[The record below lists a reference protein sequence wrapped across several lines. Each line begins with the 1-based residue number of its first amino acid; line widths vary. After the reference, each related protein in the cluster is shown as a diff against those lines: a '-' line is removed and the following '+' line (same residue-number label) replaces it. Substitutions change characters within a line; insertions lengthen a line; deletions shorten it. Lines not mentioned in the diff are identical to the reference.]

1 MNWFLENSRSEY
13 AFILIV
19 LLWTKCVVSVSPR
32 HYFAPLRQNWL
43 ILFLPSLFS
52 VIKWKSESFI
62 KSEWHLKP
70 RANRK
75 ISHVGS
81 SFSSFLLNSHL
92 LIKYCTFQQRPNG
105 SVKFTEGLSLPLT
118 PLPDNS
124 AGLPLICTVH
134 LSSSHLWGG
143 CNWSYI
149 EAILLI
155 SASLWAVHE
164 RPRCCGQRPISFCS
178 LPVWT
183 VASSRPAFGCCS
195 SLSQTN
201 MTADVSGSRPF
212 KQPFNKTSSAVRH
225 TGSLVL
231 GSPAENTLPPV
242 SKPSAFGSP
251 RRASIIL
258 RGLFKL
264 AAKVSPF
271 FIHPTMWHLGEIFH
285 IWNRFSSL
293 YRSRFRHRAV
303 GASIPWQ
310 GEPVAGFWCG
320 AGLAAG
326 WWMLG

>member
-13 AFILIV
+13 AFILMV
-19 LLWTKCVVSVSPR
+19 LLWTKCVVSVSPH
-32 HYFAPLRQNWL
+32 HYFAPLRQKQV

-62 KSEWHLKP
+62 KSEWHLKL

-81 SFSSFLLNSHL
+81 DFSSFLLYSHL
-92 LIKYCTFQQRPNG
+92 LIKYCTFQWRLNG
-105 SVKFTEGLSLPLT
+105 SVKFTKALSLALT

-124 AGLPLICTVH
+124 TGFGTYLHSAVKHCTFKQVV
-134 LSSSHLWGG
+134 
-143 CNWSYI
+143 N

-155 SASLWAVHE
+155 SAGFCTYPVTMCNSSSYSLLCTWTSCTALFSVAFE
-164 RPRCCGQRPISFCS
+164 CCF
-178 LPVWT
+178 
-183 VASSRPAFGCCS
+183 

-201 MTADVSGSRPF
+201 MTTDALGSGPF

-225 TGSLVL
+225 TGSLML

-258 RGLFKL
+258 QGLFKL
-264 AAKVSPF
+264 VGKVLLF
-271 FIHPTMWHLGEIFH
+271 L
-285 IWNRFSSL
+285 FS
-293 YRSRFRHRAV
+293 R
-303 GASIPWQ
+303 I
-310 GEPVAGFWCG
+310 CDI
-320 AGLAAG
+320 
-326 WWMLG
+326 